1 MYFGESRMGPF
12 EVRHEARLDPAPPT
26 TGFERAGGE
35 RSQRAKGAA
44 SENG

>member
-1 MYFGESRMGPF
+1 MKLGWIP
-12 EVRHEARLDPAPPT
+12 PPPT

-35 RSQRAKGAA
+35 RSQRAQGAA